1 MNSMIDP
8 FNSRSL
14 NFEFSSMM
22 KPLFLLLV
30 FLVQASWLKAQS
42 EGLVTQLSGQQVD
55 NYVRISFT
63 VSAGITCFGTRV
75 ERSEDGLLFETI
87 GIISGVCGSTTVEE
101 QYIFDDTMPSP
112 NKLNYYRV
120 NFGNFGFTNYISVH
134 FTDFGNAI
142 VVAPHPV
149 ADEATIYFPFS
160 AGKEVE
166 ISLFNSAGARV
177 GSMEGTGGKA
187 LFNRQNLPAGV
198 YLLRIEYPDQR
209 IYTSKI
215 LLN

>member
-1 MNSMIDP
+1 
-8 FNSRSL
+8 
-14 NFEFSSMM
+14 M
-22 KPLFLLLV
+22 KKLLLAATGCLMLAASSAQQDEL
-30 FLVQASWLKAQS
+30 LVSF
-42 EGLVTQLSGQQVD
+42 TGQQVETS
-55 NYVRISFT
+55 IQLAFT
-63 VSAGITCFGTRV
+63 VRAGITCFGTRV

-166 ISLFNSAGARV
+166 ISLINSAGARV

-187 LFNRQNLPAGV
+187 MFDRQNLPAGV